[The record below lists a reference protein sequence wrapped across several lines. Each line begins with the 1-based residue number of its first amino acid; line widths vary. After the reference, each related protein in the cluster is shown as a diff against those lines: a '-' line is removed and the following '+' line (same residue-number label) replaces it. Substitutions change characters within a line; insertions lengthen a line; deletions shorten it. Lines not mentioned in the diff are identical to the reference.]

1 MDKIVLITTSPA
13 AYGAGNDELSKR
25 LDEKGFRPILVE
37 NLEPPFAF
45 DAEAV
50 FGLVVGVQ
58 TKCTD
63 AMMAHFP
70 NLKIISP
77 FGIGVDHIDLAA
89 AKNRGIVVTNA
100 PVLSGSSVAELAL
113 AFILALAFGMQVSA
127 FDIYYDEKFL
137 ASYPVEKKDF
147 DSILRESDYIT
158 IHVPSNVET
167 KSLFDERAFS
177 LLKDGVSII
186 NTARGDIIN
195 ISAFLSALDSGKV
208 AGAR

>member
-1 MDKIVLITTSPA
+1 
-13 AYGAGNDELSKR
+13 
-25 LDEKGFRPILVE
+25 
-37 NLEPPFAF
+37 
-45 DAEAV
+45 
-50 FGLVVGVQ
+50 
-58 TKCTD
+58 
-63 AMMAHFP
+63 
-70 NLKIISP
+70 
-77 FGIGVDHIDLAA
+77 
-89 AKNRGIVVTNA
+89 
-100 PVLSGSSVAELAL
+100 
-113 AFILALAFGMQVSA
+113 MQVSA

-208 AGAR
+208 AGAALDVFPKEPPTGDPELERLIKHPKVIATPHIAAVCPEVHQAIAARIFNNVLAVSEGRLEEIDKAG